1 MSILQTQPICISGP
15 CIYSENNYFKL
26 YHILYIQRVLIHSK
40 PDKMCAADLKKASWS
55 FW

>member
-15 CIYSENNYFKL
+15 CIYSENNYLKL
-26 YHILYIQRVLIHSK
+26 YHIHTCIHSK